1 MRNYSMRFATI
12 GNNGRVT
19 SCVLRNRELVDL
31 GKKFNL
37 QDLLTMGH
45 EAIDEICARAPAAHR
60 YQGEKAQYL
69 MPSFDNTKIL
79 GIGLNFTSFERDAR
93 KLGMPIP
100 AEPFWFSR
108 GHNCLAGPFDE
119 VWLPDGC
126 DDLDYEGELVCVIG
140 KRCHRVSRADA
151 KGVIGGYT
159 IGNDLTMRRRAMK
172 NPILGKF
179 FDTHAPV
186 GPVIVTADEI
196 ADPHTLEIRTFV
208 NGELRQQ
215 ASTSEM
221 ILDCYGI
228 VEALSSAMIL
238 LPGDLIFTGTPTGCG
253 INMQPPAM
261 LKRGDR
267 IRVEIDGIGAIENE
281 IVAMPG

>member
-1 MRNYSMRFATI
+1 MRFATI
-12 GNNGRVT
+12 SNNGHVT
-19 SCVLRNRELVDL
+19 SCIVRNRELVDL
-31 GKKFNL
+31 GERFNL
-37 QDLLTMGH
+37 QTLLTMGQ
-45 EAIDEICARAPAAHR
+45 DEIEELCDRVPAGHR
-60 YQGEKAQYL
+60 YEHDEVRFL
-69 MPSFDNTKIL
+69 LPSFDNTKIL
-79 GIGLNFTSFERDAR
+79 GIGLNFTSFARDAR
-93 KLGMPIP
+93 ELGMQIP

-108 GHNCLAGPFDE
+108 GFNCLAGPFDE
-119 VWLPDGC
+119 VWLPDDC
-126 DDLDYEGELVCVIG
+126 DDLDYEGELVLVIG

-151 KGVIGGYT
+151 REVIGGYT
-159 IGNDLTMRRRAMK
+159 IGNDLTMRRRAAK
-172 NPILGKF
+172 NPVLGKF

-186 GPVIVTADEI
+186 GPFIVTADEI
-196 ADPHTLEIRTFV
+196 ADPHAMEIRTLV

-238 LPGDLIFTGTPTGCG
+238 HPGDLVFTGTPTGCG
-253 INMQPPAM
+253 INMRPPVM

-281 IVAMPG
+281 VTAIPAKLAGA